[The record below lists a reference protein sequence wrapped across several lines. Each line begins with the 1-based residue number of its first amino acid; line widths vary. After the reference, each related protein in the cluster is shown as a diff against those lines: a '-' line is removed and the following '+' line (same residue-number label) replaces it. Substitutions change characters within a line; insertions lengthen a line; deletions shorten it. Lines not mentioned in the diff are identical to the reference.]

1 MRYVVATVTP
11 FRENGDIDYRMIGQ
25 HLEFLRRNGV
35 EGVLPGGSNGE
46 FPSLTLA
53 ERKRLL
59 ETVITYKGDLWV
71 MAHTSCT
78 ALADTIELTRHA
90 ESVGADVALVVPP
103 FYYPDLPQQS
113 LASYYEVILKAV
125 NIPMVVYNIPKFSKN
140 PIPHELLERL
150 VLAGDVLGVKDSS
163 GSVESTAAYVREFPD
178 LQIYFGADTDI
189 AGALRA
195 GAAGA
200 TSGLGNA
207 FPALVKQVF
216 DAYADGGDMDA
227 PQRRILELF
236 DMLKQF
242 PKYGMLKY
250 VMTLAGLPESFV
262 RLPHIDLADNQ
273 KRTIREMLVKA
284 GFIQA

>member
-1 MRYVVATVTP
+1 MRYIVATVTP
-11 FRENGDIDYRMIGQ
+11 FKRNGDVDHKLIEQ
-25 HLEFLRRNGV
+25 HLEFLVRNGV
-35 EGVLPGGSNGE
+35 EGILPGGSNGE
-46 FPSLTLA
+46 FPSLTIA

-59 ETVITYKGDLWV
+59 ETVMKNKAGLWV

-78 ALADTIELTRHA
+78 ALADTIELTKHA
-90 ESVGADVALVVPP
+90 EELGANVALVVPP
-103 FYYPDLPQQS
+103 FYWPDLPQQS
-113 LASYYEVILKAV
+113 LGDYYEAILRSVK
-125 NIPMVVYNIPKFSKN
+125 IPIVVYNIPKFSKN

-150 VLAGDVLGVKDSS
+150 VLAGDIFGVKDSS
-163 GSVESTAAYVREFPD
+163 GSLESTTSYVREFPD
-178 LQIYFGADTDI
+178 LQIFYGADTDI

-216 DAYADGGDMDA
+216 DAYANGGDMDT
-227 PQRRILELF
+227 PQRRLLQLF
-236 DMLKQF
+236 EMLKQF
-242 PKYGMLKY
+242 SKYGMLKY
-250 VMTLAGLPESFV
+250 VMALAGLPESFV

-273 KRTIREMLVKA
+273 KRTIREALIRE